1 MVQHRLLKEFEH
13 YLVKNFVSGDR
24 LPGEVEL
31 AQHFQVSRATIREI
45 MIHLSFLGVL
55 ERTAKRGTFVKIP
68 EAQEIGETLG
78 FQLQAS
84 GYGFEEMKQTRLFL
98 EISQAEI
105 LINKIT
111 PLDFDKLEALTAMME
126 KSASQPEKA
135 DRLDLEFHLALMKV
149 TGNRILTIFSQVMLL
164 MFEKKYRQKFLNA
177 PAAMKSVRDHRSM
190 LKAIRSGELQK
201 LKVLIKKHIQPL

>member
-13 YLVKNFVSGDR
+13 YLLKNFVSGDR

-98 EISQAEI
+98 EISQAEM
-105 LINKIT
+105 LIHKMT
-111 PLDFDKLEALTAMME
+111 PVDFDKLEALTAMME
-126 KSASQPEKA
+126 KSVSQPGKA

-177 PAAMKSVRDHRSM
+177 PAAMKSVRDHRNM
-190 LKAIRSGELQK
+190 LNAIRSGELQK

>member
-98 EISQAEI
+98 EISQAEM

-111 PLDFDKLEALTAMME
+111 PVDFDKLEALTTLME
-126 KSASQPEKA
+126 KSVSQPEKA
-135 DRLDLEFHLALMKV
+135 DRLDLEFHLALMEV

-164 MFEKKYRQKFLNA
+164 MFEKKYRQKFLNT
-177 PAAMKSVRDHRSM
+177 PAAMKSVQDHHSM
-190 LKAIRSGELQK
+190 LKAIRSCELQK

>member
-98 EISQAEI
+98 EISQAEM

-111 PLDFDKLEALTAMME
+111 PVDFDKLEALTALME
-126 KSASQPEKA
+126 KSVSQPEKA

-164 MFEKKYRQKFLNA
+164 MFEKKYRQKFLNT
-177 PAAMKSVRDHRSM
+177 PAAMKSVQDHRSM
-190 LKAIRSGELQK
+190 LKAIRSCELQK